1 MSITITSGQVIA
13 WIIVGA
19 LAGSITGMIV
29 KREKRGLGHFI
40 NLGIGLVGA
49 LIGGFLFKVLRIDLG
64 LDRLTIRVED
74 LIAAIIGSLIFLF
87 VLWLIQQG
95 RKGKP

>member
-49 LIGGFLFKVLRIDLG
+49 LIGGFLFKALRIDLG

>member
-1 MSITITSGQVIA
+1 MSITITSSQVIV

-19 LAGSITGMIV
+19 LAGSVTGMIV
-29 KREKRGLGHFI
+29 RREKRGLGHFI

-49 LIGGFLFKVLRIDLG
+49 LIGGLLFKVLRVDLG
-64 LDRLTIRVED
+64 LDRLAIRVED

-87 VLWLIQQG
+87 ILWLIQQG